1 MRGCPLDS
9 DAFLHLLEA
18 LHEEFM
24 REVVQAVRKQSNY
37 DAIMA
42 VGGIDAVE
50 RIARRVKLTAQ
61 QPFALKRP
69 ICRAR

>member
-1 MRGCPLDS
+1 MDSHSLVLLLD
-9 DAFLHLLEA
+9 A
-18 LHEEFM
+18 LREEFL

-50 RIARRVKLTAQ
+50 RISRRVKLSTGEMIE
-61 QPFALKRP
+61 LKRP
-69 ICRAR
+69 ISRAR